1 MSRDQPDRNSDTQD
15 WDAMKTLTTWEE
27 GHTIIS
33 KDLQPQQSENP
44 PQRPRSA
51 ACLFDDCEPR
61 EALVIDDGHQ
71 RTSSK
76 KQKNKK
82 KKDPHDKCRRH
93 GVAVCQP
100 KFAFAQKMK
109 TKVTAG
115 IKAMCDV
122 YKKDAKDKLLNG
134 FWCVALG
141 GKKTQQSLL
150 EPVELPDRILFFH
163 ISLVWG
169 GFQQFSPTVLE
180 MMYLSPDGGPLAW
193 PPPDSVRLASTGRFL
208 NYTEWLSLLDVR
220 MQWSLLVYEV
230 ESSAGLVPYFS
241 CADIHVSKLQVPLYV
256 VWNGPSDL
264 VKMKKAGK
272 TGADVLFDGGTT
284 LASRARSTGC
294 TSHWI
299 RMSLVVGV
307 NKTC

>member
-150 EPVELPDRILFFH
+150 EPVARSHSFLPHFT
-163 ISLVWG
+163 SLGRLSAVLSYCAG
-169 GFQQFSPTVLE
+169 DDVSFSRWR
-180 MMYLSPDGGPLAW
+180 AAC
-193 PPPDSVRLASTGRFL
+193 LAS
-208 NYTEWLSLLDVR
+208 
-220 MQWSLLVYEV
+220 
-230 ESSAGLVPYFS
+230 P
-241 CADIHVSKLQVPLYV
+241 
-256 VWNGPSDL
+256 
-264 VKMKKAGK
+264 
-272 TGADVLFDGGTT
+272 
-284 LASRARSTGC
+284 
-294 TSHWI
+294 
-299 RMSLVVGV
+299 
-307 NKTC
+307 